1 MGKATALPKN
11 IRQIGEIEGNERICL
26 EDYVMT
32 YIHKKEP
39 QEKEGFLGIFYGEQ
53 QEAEDGTYLFVRG
66 ILELPVSEETEKEK
80 LLEELEGRRKEYF
93 PDWTVQGC
101 CVIGQ
106 YPTEQMKLVE
116 ELLPEAM
123 QLIYH
128 LQEQEEHLYRT
139 TDGRY
144 RRLKGYI
151 IFYEQNRKMQQY
163 LADQFKENSVE
174 KESLPDKA
182 IKSFREKVRM
192 KSEKRSS
199 SMLRLASSFFV
210 VTVLVIGAIV
220 VTRIDD
226 IRKVQTAVS
235 RDGNTQENEA
245 ENAGQIY
252 MRSTRSTAGSQGA
265 AENDVAAASGNAS
278 DASQPDGSVADA
290 GLTANTGVAN
300 LQGGNGTA
308 SGLLVTGE
316 GTAATSGNTS
326 QDGTAAASSGNAS
339 QPDTSA
345 VSNGNA
351 SQSDASAVSGGN
363 ASQPD
368 ASAVSSGN
376 ASQSDASAVSSG
388 NASQSDASAA
398 SSGIAAQDGLSASS
412 TGTGSQDDLLAA
424 STGTGSQ
431 ADLLAASS
439 GTESQGGLSTGS
451 QADLSAASSETV
463 SQADGSAGMQLAND
477 LDIPAAPSQPADAS
491 ASDAATTPGADTE
504 AAAASSSSARRT
516 RASYTIREGDT
527 LADICNKYYGSLDK
541 LSAICELNSI
551 DDANLI
557 MPGQKIELP

>member
-106 YPTEQMKLVE
+106 YPTERMKLVE

-252 MRSTRSTAGSQGA
+252 MRSTRSTAGNQGA

-290 GLTANTGVAN
+290 GLTANTGAAN

-316 GTAATSGNTS
+316 GTAATSGNPS

-339 QPDTSA
+339 QPDASA
-345 VSNGNA
+345 VSSGND
-351 SQSDASAVSGGN
+351 SQSDASAVSSGN

-376 ASQSDASAVSSG
+376 ASQSDASA
-388 NASQSDASAA
+388 A
-398 SSGIAAQDGLSASS
+398 SSGIATQDGLSASS

-557 MPGQKIELP
+557 IPGQKIELP

>member
-290 GLTANTGVAN
+290 GLTANTGAAN

-339 QPDTSA
+339 QPDASA

-363 ASQPD
+363 ASQSD

-376 ASQSDASAVSSG
+376 ASQPDVSAVSSGNASQPDASAVSSK

-398 SSGIAAQDGLSASS
+398 SSGIAAQDGFSASS
-412 TGTGSQDDLLAA
+412 A
-424 STGTGSQ
+424 GTGSQ
-431 ADLLAASS
+431 ADLLAASN
-439 GTESQGGLSTGS
+439 GTGS
-451 QADLSAASSETV
+451 QADLSAVSSETV